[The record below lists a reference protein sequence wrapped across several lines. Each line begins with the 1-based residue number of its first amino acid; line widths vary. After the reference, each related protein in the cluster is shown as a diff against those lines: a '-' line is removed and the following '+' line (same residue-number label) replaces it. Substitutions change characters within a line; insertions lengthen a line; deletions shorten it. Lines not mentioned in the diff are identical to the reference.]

1 MFSVLFPGQGS
12 QSVGMA
18 RELYDNFDYVKKL
31 FNEAED
37 ALNLPIKKII
47 FDGPKELLNETENTQ
62 PAIFLVSYSIFNV
75 IKNETS
81 FDINKANFFAGHSL
95 GEYTAL
101 ALAEFVSY
109 RDALKIISV
118 RGDSM
123 QKAVENSNSTMAA
136 VLTSDLKQTIDAV
149 EKLNNQGISINI
161 SNFNDASQIVIGGLK
176 DDIDYLKS
184 NPIDLSAKRI
194 IPLDVAGA
202 FHTKF
207 VSPAKQEVQNVVD
220 KVEFSDGKF
229 DVYMNVDAKIAEI
242 KTIKQRLV
250 DQIDNSVMFYDQI
263 LNIENIAKP
272 EKWYHIGPG
281 NVTAGMVKKSISSES
296 IEIINSLD
304 SLNNI

>member
-1 MFSVLFPGQGS
+1 MNWVAMFPGQGS
-12 QSVGMA
+12 QKTGMG
-18 RELYDNFDYVKKL
+18 E
-31 FNEAED
+31 
-37 ALNLPIKKII
+37 
-47 FDGPKELLNETENTQ
+47 ELLNLYPDLLIDEFEETLGWSLKQTILQSDQSEITKTNIAQ
-62 PAIFLVSYSIFNV
+62 PYIFAISYCYGL
-75 IKNETS
+75 ET
-81 FDINKANFFAGHSL
+81 FKKLGQPKIGIGHSL

-101 ALAEFVSY
+101 ALSEFISY
-109 RDALKIISV
+109 SDALKIISV

-123 QKAVENSNSTMAA
+123 QKAVENSDSTMAA

-149 EKLNNQGISINI
+149 KALNNQGVSINI
-161 SNFNDASQIVIGGLK
+161 SNFNDGSQIVIGGLK

-184 NPIDLSAKRI
+184 NPVDLNAKRV

-202 FHTKF
+202 FHSKF
-207 VSPAKQEVQNVVD
+207 VSSAKEEVQNIID
-220 KVEFSDGKF
+220 EVEFSEGKF
-229 DVYMNVDAKIAEI
+229 DVYMNVDAKVADLTTV
-242 KTIKQRLV
+242 KKRLV

-281 NVTAGMVKKSISSES
+281 NVTAGMVKKSISSEG

>member
-1 MFSVLFPGQGS
+1 MNWVAMFPGQGS
-12 QSVGMA
+12 QKAGMG
-18 RELYDNFDYVKKL
+18 E
-31 FNEAED
+31 
-37 ALNLPIKKII
+37 
-47 FDGPKELLNETENTQ
+47 ELLNLYPDLLIDEFEETLGWSLKQTILQSDQSEITKTNIAQ
-62 PAIFLVSYSIFNV
+62 PYIFAISYCYGLEAFKKLGQPKIG
-75 IKNETS
+75 I
-81 FDINKANFFAGHSL
+81 GHSL

-101 ALAEFVSY
+101 ALSEFISY
-109 RDALKIISV
+109 SDALKIISV

-123 QKAVENSNSTMAA
+123 QKAVENSDSTMAA

-149 EKLNNQGISINI
+149 EALNNQGVSINI
-161 SNFNDASQIVIGGLK
+161 SNFNDGSQIVIGGLK

-184 NPIDLSAKRI
+184 NPVDLSAKRV

-202 FHTKF
+202 FHSKF
-207 VSPAKQEVQNVVD
+207 VSSAKQEVQNIID
-220 KVEFSDGKF
+220 KVEFSEGKF
-229 DVYMNVDAKIAEI
+229 DVYMNVDAKVADLA
-242 KTIKQRLV
+242 TIKKRLV

-281 NVTAGMVKKSISSES
+281 NVTAGMVKKSISSEG

>member
-1 MFSVLFPGQGS
+1 MFPGQGS
-12 QSVGMA
+12 QKAGMG
-18 RELYDNFDYVKKL
+18 E
-31 FNEAED
+31 
-37 ALNLPIKKII
+37 
-47 FDGPKELLNETENTQ
+47 ELLNLYPDLLIDEFEETLGWSLKQTILQSDQSEITKTNIAQ
-62 PAIFLVSYSIFNV
+62 PYIFAISYCYGLEAFKKLGQPKIG
-75 IKNETS
+75 I
-81 FDINKANFFAGHSL
+81 GHSL

-101 ALAEFVSY
+101 ALSEFISY
-109 RDALKIISV
+109 SDALKIISV
-118 RGDSM
+118 RGSSM

-149 EKLNNQGISINI
+149 KALNNQGVSINI
-161 SNFNDASQIVIGGLK
+161 SNFNDGSQIVIGGLK

-184 NPIDLSAKRI
+184 NPVDLNAKRV

-202 FHTKF
+202 FHSKF
-207 VSPAKQEVQNVVD
+207 VSSAKEEVQNIID
-220 KVEFSDGKF
+220 EVEFSEGKF
-229 DVYMNVDAKIAEI
+229 DVYMNVDAKVADLA
-242 KTIKQRLV
+242 TIKKRLV

-281 NVTAGMVKKSISSES
+281 NVTAGMVKKSISSEG

>member
-1 MFSVLFPGQGS
+1 MNWVAMFPGQGS
-12 QSVGMA
+12 QKTGMG
-18 RELYDNFDYVKKL
+18 E
-31 FNEAED
+31 
-37 ALNLPIKKII
+37 
-47 FDGPKELLNETENTQ
+47 ELLNLYPDLLIDEFEETLGWSLKQTILQSDQSEITKTNIAQ
-62 PAIFLVSYSIFNV
+62 PYIFAISYCYGL
-75 IKNETS
+75 ET
-81 FDINKANFFAGHSL
+81 FKKLGQPKIGIGHSL

-101 ALAEFVSY
+101 ALSEFISY
-109 RDALKIISV
+109 SDALKIISV

-123 QKAVENSNSTMAA
+123 QKAVENSDSTMAA

-149 EKLNNQGISINI
+149 EALNNQGVSINI
-161 SNFNDASQIVIGGLK
+161 SNFNDGSQIVIGGLK

-184 NPIDLSAKRI
+184 NPVDLSAKRV

-202 FHTKF
+202 FHSKF
-207 VSPAKQEVQNVVD
+207 VSSAKEEVQNIID
-220 KVEFSDGKF
+220 EVEFSEGKF
-229 DVYMNVDAKIAEI
+229 DVYMNVDAKVADLA
-242 KTIKQRLV
+242 TIKKRLV

-281 NVTAGMVKKSISSES
+281 NVTAGMVKKSISSEG

>member
-1 MFSVLFPGQGS
+1 MNWVAMFPGQGS
-12 QSVGMA
+12 QQVGMGE
-18 RELYDNFDYVKKL
+18 ELLDLYPELLIKEFEETLGWSLKETILHSDQSEITKTNIAQPYIFAISYCYGLEAFKKL
-31 FNEAED
+31 G
-37 ALNLPIKKII
+37 I
-47 FDGPKELLNETENTQ
+47 PKVG
-62 PAIFLVSYSIFNV
+62 I
-75 IKNETS
+75 
-81 FDINKANFFAGHSL
+81 GHSL

-101 ALAEFVSY
+101 ALAEFISY

-149 EKLNNQGISINI
+149 ETLNNQGISINI
-161 SNFNDASQIVIGGLK
+161 SNFNDGSQIVIGGLK

-184 NPIDLSAKRI
+184 NPIDLGAKRV

-202 FHTKF
+202 FHSKF
-207 VSPAKQEVQNVVD
+207 VSPAKQEVQNIVD
-220 KVEFSDGKF
+220 KVEFSEGKF
-229 DVYMNVDAKIAEI
+229 DVYMNVDANIADLT
-242 KTIKQRLV
+242 TIKQRLV
-250 DQIDNSVMFYDQI
+250 DQIDNSVLFYDQI
-263 LNIENIAKP
+263 LNIENNVNP

-281 NVTAGMVKKSISSES
+281 NVTAGMVKKSISSKG

>member
-1 MFSVLFPGQGS
+1 MNWVAMFPGQGS
-12 QSVGMA
+12 QKAGMG
-18 RELYDNFDYVKKL
+18 E
-31 FNEAED
+31 
-37 ALNLPIKKII
+37 
-47 FDGPKELLNETENTQ
+47 ELLNLYPDLLIDEFEETLGWSLKQTILQSDQSEITKTNIAQ
-62 PAIFLVSYSIFNV
+62 PYIFAISYCYGL
-75 IKNETS
+75 ET
-81 FDINKANFFAGHSL
+81 FKKLGQPKIGIGHSL

-101 ALAEFVSY
+101 ALSEFISY
-109 RDALKIISV
+109 SDALKIISV

-123 QKAVENSNSTMAA
+123 QKAVENSDSTMAA

-149 EKLNNQGISINI
+149 KALNNQGVSINI
-161 SNFNDASQIVIGGLK
+161 SNFNDGSQIVIGGLK

-184 NPIDLSAKRI
+184 NPVDLNAKRV

-202 FHTKF
+202 FHSKF
-207 VSPAKQEVQNVVD
+207 VSSAKQEVQNIID
-220 KVEFSDGKF
+220 EVEFSEGKF
-229 DVYMNVDAKIAEI
+229 DVYMNVDAKVADLT
-242 KTIKQRLV
+242 TIKKRLV

-281 NVTAGMVKKSISSES
+281 NVTAGMVKKSISSEG